1 MPTSPG
7 KYPQFQRETA
17 KDVKLTELSSVIV
30 KGWPNN
36 SEDVPPSLRQ
46 YWSYRDELT
55 CLDGFL
61 FKGVKLIVPKTL
73 QSEMLETIDE
83 TYLGIVKCKSRA

>member
-46 YWSYRDELT
+46 YLSYRDELA
-55 CLDGFL
+55 CLDGLL
-61 FKGVKLIVPKTL
+61 FKGNRHIELKTHVRDVGKD
-73 QSEMLETIDE
+73 S
-83 TYLGIVKCKSRA
+83 